1 VILKTNLVPRCSPKL
16 DLGRAQKIL
25 GTTGLAILA

>member
-1 VILKTNLVPRCSPKL
+1 MGHMRCSANL

-25 GTTGLAILA
+25 GTVGL